1 MSENKKKGTANYG
14 IQANNVSA
22 EVLAV
27 GDHARASK
35 TVHGT
40 GQAELRALVVQLEEA
55 LKTIK
60 LNPDDKSKI
69 DQDMSTL
76 HNEASASN
84 IKMDRIG
91 SIVQSL
97 SNKLKAAGVVL
108 SNVVALAEPI
118 GKLAGILHLPL
129 HLLGL

>member
-1 MSENKKKGTANYG
+1 VSENEKKRAANYG
-14 IQANNVSA
+14 IQANNISA

-35 TVHGT
+35 TIHGT
-40 GQAELRALVVQLEEA
+40 EQGELRALVVQLEEA

-60 LNPDDKSKI
+60 LNPGDKSEI
-69 DQDMSTL
+69 DQDVANL
-76 HNEASASN
+76 HAEASASSV
-84 IKMDRIG
+84 KADRAG

-108 SNVVALAEPI
+108 SDVVALAEPL